1 MEESVVFALIVME
14 RASECV
20 FFVFVCVWG
29 GGGGLLHPFPPQTA
43 GSP

>member
-20 FFVFVCVWG
+20 FFVFVCVG
-29 GGGGLLHPFPPQTA
+29 GGVLHPLKLA